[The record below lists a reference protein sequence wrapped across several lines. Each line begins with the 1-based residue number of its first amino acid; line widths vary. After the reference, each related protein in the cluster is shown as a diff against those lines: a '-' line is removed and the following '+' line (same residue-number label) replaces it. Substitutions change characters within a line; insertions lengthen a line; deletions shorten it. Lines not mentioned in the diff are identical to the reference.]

1 MTGNWECGWWWIFQW
16 IWNYTVFLWWNIL
29 AYGFSWVSGWESL
42 QLRFLEMFS
51 ILWRMLNWKRI
62 QDIGKIKREEEIRGP
77 RSIIEHVV
85 GGQLFA
91 QTICG
96 IIKSYFE
103 QLQSPL
109 LSLERFKNNRRT
121 RDETLCCYYYICI
134 VVGELSSHLSNQRY
148 THAHSLKLLLDKY
161 PECFLALAYP
171 YISDWLGAYHSPPIQ
186 SMSVVAV
193 GLCLWNCVDKWNE
206 FPFCRKTNKF
216 SLWCWS
222 VCREEVVLCI

>member
-1 MTGNWECGWWWIFQW
+1 MNFSADWILHLRLYFYDEISW
-16 IWNYTVFLWWNIL
+16 LMVF
-29 AYGFSWVSGWESL
+29 FSWKVGGKVSSCDSL
-42 QLRFLEMFS
+42 KCFLSCDECW
-51 ILWRMLNWKRI
+51 IANVYKTL
-62 QDIGKIKREEEIRGP
+62 GKIKREEEIRGP

-171 YISDWLGAYHSPPIQ
+171 CISDWLGAYHSPPIQ

-216 SLWCWS
+216 SL
-222 VCREEVVLCI
+222 